1 MSACKG
7 HFKSRSGKQWQGIFV
22 SGEIIFSVTG
32 EKAQEHLLQNNV
44 CVCSCACV
52 SMCVCMCVCT
62 PGRNRNR
69 EDKACTPRI
78 PVHSDSAFV
87 NRLLEG
93 TCEAGLGESAELLVW
108 GGG

>member
-44 CVCSCACV
+44 CVCSCARV
-52 SMCVCMCVCT
+52 SMCVCMCVCLRLEET
-62 PGRNRNR
+62 ERIKRVPPGFLY
-69 EDKACTPRI
+69 TVI
-78 PVHSDSAFV
+78 L
-87 NRLLEG
+87 RL
-93 TCEAGLGESAELLVW
+93 
-108 GGG
+108 